1 MAKIIG
7 LGGIF
12 FKAKSPLEL
21 ANWYKQYLGLDTLE
35 WGGAIFPWDNL
46 IGVKSNAF
54 NIWAPMEETTDYFAP
69 SQQNFMINFVVDNL
83 EELVSSLQ
91 KQNLAISDIQVQ
103 EQGKFAWIIDP
114 DGNKV
119 ELWEP
124 KQ

>member
-21 ANWYKQYLGLDTLE
+21 ANWYKQHLGLDTLA
-35 WGGAIFPWDNL
+35 WGGAIFPWDNR
-46 IGVKSNAF
+46 VKANAF
-54 NIWAPMEETTDYFAP
+54 NIWAPMEKTTDYFAP

-91 KQNLAISDIQVQ
+91 KQNLAINDIQVQ